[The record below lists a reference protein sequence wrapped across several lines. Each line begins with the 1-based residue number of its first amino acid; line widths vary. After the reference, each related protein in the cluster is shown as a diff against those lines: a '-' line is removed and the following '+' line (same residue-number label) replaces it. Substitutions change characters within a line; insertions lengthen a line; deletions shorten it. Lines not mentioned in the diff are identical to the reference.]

1 MFGNIRHIHFVGI
14 GGSGMSGIAE
24 VLINLGYVVSGSDQK
39 RSPVTERLT
48 AQGAR
53 VFEGHATANVE
64 GAHVV
69 VISTAVRAANAEVV
83 EARRLGIPVSPRAE
97 MLAELMRLK
106 YGVAVAGSHGK
117 TTTTSMIA
125 FILDKGGLDPTVV
138 VGGRL
143 GVLGSGARLGRG
155 DFMVAEA
162 DESDRSFLKLS
173 PTVAVVTNIDRE
185 HLDTYKDLADVQEA
199 FLGFVNKVP
208 FYGAGVVCLDDGPVQ
223 DILPRV
229 ERRLV
234 TYGLSPQAQVSA
246 RDVRLR
252 PMGATYLAT
261 VSEHTLGEIEL
272 AVPGAHNVLNSLA
285 AVAVGL
291 ELAVPFDSIR
301 QGLAGFTG
309 VDRRFQV
316 RGEAGGVLVVDD
328 YGHHPTEIRATL
340 ETLRGRAGSRRT
352 VVLFQPHR
360 YTRTQHLWDEFCRAF
375 HLADLL
381 LLADIYPAGEEAIPG
396 VTSETLA
403 EAIARRGH
411 RQVLYVGDLR
421 AGAERLAKEVREG
434 DVVLTLGAGSVWTAG
449 DDLLRRR
456 QSEGGPPR

>member
-1 MFGNIRHIHFVGI
+1 MFGHIRHIHFVGV

-24 VLINLGYVVSGSDQK
+24 VLLNLGYVVSGSDQK
-39 RSPVTERLT
+39 RSSVTDRLT

-53 VFEGHATANVE
+53 IFEGHAAAHVE

-69 VISTAVRAANAEVV
+69 VISTAVRPTNSEVV
-83 EARRLGIPVSPRAE
+83 EARRLGIPVIPRAE

-117 TTTTSMIA
+117 TTTTSMVA
-125 FILDKGGLDPTVV
+125 MILDKGGLDPTVV

-173 PTVAVVTNIDRE
+173 PTVAIVTNIDRE

-199 FLGFVNKVP
+199 FLGFLNKVP

-229 ERRLV
+229 ERRVV

-246 RDVRLR
+246 RDVRLK
-252 PMGATYLAT
+252 PSGSTYLASANEQ
-261 VSEHTLGEIEL
+261 VLGEIEV

-291 ELAVPFDSIR
+291 ELAVSFESIR
-301 QGLAGFTG
+301 QGLAAFTG
-309 VDRRFQV
+309 VDRRFQI
-316 RGEAGGVLVVDD
+316 RGDVGGVLVVDD

-381 LLADIYPAGEEAIPG
+381 LLMDIYPAGEEAVSGI
-396 VTSETLA
+396 TSEALA

-411 RQVLYVGDLR
+411 RQVLYVGDLK
-421 AGAERLAKEVREG
+421 AASDRLAREVKEG

-449 DDLLRRR
+449 DELLKRRAA
-456 QSEGGPPR
+456 GGH

>member
-1 MFGNIRHIHFVGI
+1 
-14 GGSGMSGIAE
+14 
-24 VLINLGYVVSGSDQK
+24 
-39 RSPVTERLT
+39 
-48 AQGAR
+48 
-53 VFEGHATANVE
+53 
-64 GAHVV
+64 
-69 VISTAVRAANAEVV
+69 
-83 EARRLGIPVSPRAE
+83 
-97 MLAELMRLK
+97 MRMK
-106 YGVAVAGSHGK
+106 YGVAVGGSHGK
-117 TTTTSMIA
+117 TTTTSMVA
-125 FILDKGGLDPTVV
+125 MILDKGGLDPTVV

-173 PTVAVVTNIDRE
+173 PTVAIVTNIDRE

-199 FLGFVNKVP
+199 FLGFLNKVP

-229 ERRLV
+229 ERRVV

-246 RDVRLR
+246 RDVRLK
-252 PMGATYLAT
+252 PSGSTYVLSANGQ
-261 VSEHTLGEIEL
+261 TLGEIDV

-291 ELAVPFDSIR
+291 ELAVPFENIR
-301 QGLAGFTG
+301 QGLAAFTG
-309 VDRRFQV
+309 VDRRFQI

-381 LLADIYPAGEEAIPG
+381 LLVDIYPAGEEAVAGI
-396 VTSETLA
+396 TSEALA
-403 EAIARRGH
+403 EAITRRGH
-411 RQVLYVGDLR
+411 RQVLYVGDLK
-421 AGAERLAKEVREG
+421 AAAERLAREVKEG

-449 DDLLRRR
+449 DDLLKRRGA
-456 QSEGGPPR
+456 GGQ

>member
-39 RSPVTERLT
+39 RSPVTDRL
-48 AQGAR
+48 ASQGAR
-53 VFEGHATANVE
+53 IFEGHAATHAS

-69 VISTAVRAANAEVV
+69 VISTAVRTTNPEVV
-83 EARRLGIPVSPRAE
+83 EARRMGIPVIPRAE

-125 FILDKGGLDPTVV
+125 LILDKGGLDPTVV

-173 PTVAVVTNIDRE
+173 PTVAVVTNVDRE
-185 HLDTYKDLADVQEA
+185 HLDTYKDLADVQKA
-199 FLGFVNKVP
+199 FLDFLNKVP
-208 FYGAGVVCLDDGPVQ
+208 FYGAGVVCLDDGPIQ

-229 ERRLV
+229 ERRVV

-246 RDVRLR
+246 RDVRLK
-252 PMGATYLAT
+252 PMGSTYLAT
-261 VSEHTLGEIEL
+261 VNDNTLGEIEVG
-272 AVPGAHNVLNSLA
+272 VPGAHNVLNSLA

-291 ELAVPFDSIR
+291 ELAVPFDGIR

-381 LLADIYPAGEEAIPG
+381 LLADIYPAGEEAIAG
-396 VTSETLA
+396 ITSETLA
-403 EAIARRGH
+403 EAIGRRGH
-411 RQVLYVGDLR
+411 RQVIYVGDLR
-421 AGAERLAKEVREG
+421 GAGDRLAKEVRDG

-449 DDLLRRR
+449 DDLLKRR
-456 QSEGGPPR
+456 QSGTGGQ

>member
-1 MFGNIRHIHFVGI
+1 
-14 GGSGMSGIAE
+14 MSGIAE
-24 VLINLGYVVSGSDQK
+24 VLLNLGYVVSGSDQK
-39 RSPVTERLT
+39 RSPATDRL
-48 AQGAR
+48 AQQGAR
-53 VFEGHATANVE
+53 IAEGHAAANVE

-69 VISTAVRAANAEVV
+69 VISTAVRPVNSEVV
-83 EARRLGIPVSPRAE
+83 EARRLGIPVIPRAE

-117 TTTTSMIA
+117 TTTTSMVA
-125 FILDKGGLDPTVV
+125 MILDKGGLDPTVV

-173 PTVAVVTNIDRE
+173 PTIAVVTNIDRE

-208 FYGAGVVCLDDGPVQ
+208 FYGAGVLCLDDGPVQ

-229 ERRLV
+229 ERRV
-234 TYGLSPQAQVSA
+234 CTYGLSPQAQVSA

-252 PMGATYLAT
+252 PTGAAYVAT
-261 VSEHTLGEIEL
+261 SGDKTMGEIEL

-285 AVAVGL
+285 AIAVGL
-291 ELAVPFDSIR
+291 ELAVPFEKIR
-301 QGLAGFTG
+301 QGLTAFTG

-316 RGEAGGVLVVDD
+316 RGESAGVLVVDD

-340 ETLRGRAGSRRT
+340 ETLRGRAGTRRT

-375 HLADLL
+375 HLADVL
-381 LLADIYPAGEEAIPG
+381 LLADIYPAGEEAVAG
-396 VTSETLA
+396 VSAQALA

-411 RQVLYVGDLR
+411 RQVIYAGDLR
-421 AGAERLAKEVREG
+421 AATDRLAREVRDG
-434 DVVLTLGAGSVWTAG
+434 DVVLTLGAGNVWTAG
-449 DDLLRRR
+449 DELLKRRAA
-456 QSEGGPPR
+456 GNP